1 LAIDTGKDKDKDK
14 DSKEISRRS
23 FVKGAA
29 IGGAGLLIAT
39 DLLSA
44 DRASGSPE
52 SPKATSKAT
61 MMGVPF
67 EARERVRLGIIGVG
81 GRGTSLLGDL
91 LAVENVDVK
100 AICDLVPEKVAH
112 AQKLVTD
119 AGQPEPKAFGK
130 NETDF
135 KNLTQ
140 LDLDIVYIAT
150 PWNWHVP
157 MAIDAMKN
165 GKHAAVEVP
174 ACTTL
179 QECWDIVDT
188 SEATRKHCMILE
200 NCCYGDT
207 EMMVLGM
214 VRDGV
219 FGEISHGEAAYLHDL
234 RGILTANEGEG
245 LWRRFPHMKRNG
257 NPYPTHGLG
266 PVAHYM
272 DIHRGDRFDY
282 MVSVSSLEASL
293 SAYVKANFPDGDPKR
308 SEKYICGDMNT
319 SIIKTQKGRTILLQH
334 DVVNP
339 RPYSRLNSIQG
350 TKGLFADYPAR
361 IFLDGPKQADGS
373 MKEDWGSI
381 DAFREKY
388 EHPLWKKT
396 GELARKMGGHGGMD
410 YVMNYRLMDCLKKG
424 FVPDITVYDAAA
436 WSAPTPLSEA
446 SVAQNG
452 VPQKFPDFTRG
463 KWEAHSD
470 SPGFAVQT

>member
-1 LAIDTGKDKDKDK
+1 MSTDKEPKD
-14 DSKEISRRS
+14 ISRRS
-23 FVKGAA
+23 FVKNTA

-39 DLLSA
+39 DLLGRDLA
-44 DRASGSPE
+44 PGT
-52 SPKATSKAT
+52 PKSTKAT

-81 GRGTSLLGDL
+81 GRGTSLLEDL
-91 LAVENVDVK
+91 LAVENVEVR

-112 AQKLVTD
+112 AQKMVTD
-119 AGQPEPKAFGK
+119 AGQPEPKAFSKG
-130 NETDF
+130 ETDF

-157 MAIDAMKN
+157 MALDAMKN
-165 GKHAAVEVP
+165 GKHAASEVP
-174 ACTTL
+174 VCTSL
-179 QECWDIVDT
+179 QECWDIVET

-214 VRDGV
+214 VRDGI
-219 FGEISHGEAAYLHDL
+219 FGEVTHGEAAYLHDL
-234 RGILTANEGEG
+234 RSIVTANQGEG
-245 LWRRFPHMKRNG
+245 LWRRVPHMKRNG
-257 NPYPTHGLG
+257 NLYPTHGLG

-282 MVSVSSLEASL
+282 MVSVSSREASL
-293 SAYVKANFPDGDPKR
+293 SAYVKANFPEGDPKR
-308 SEKYICGDMNT
+308 GEKYACGDMNT

-339 RPYSRLNSIQG
+339 RPYSRLNSISG
-350 TKGLFADYPAR
+350 TKGIFSDYPPR
-361 IFLDGPKQADGS
+361 IFFDGEKQADGAK
-373 MKEDWGSI
+373 KEDWEAI
-381 DAFREKY
+381 DRFRDKY
-388 EHPLWKKT
+388 EHPLWRKT

-410 YVMNYRLMDCLKKG
+410 YVMNYRLMDCLKRG
-424 FVPDITVYDAAA
+424 LVPDINVYDAAA

-452 VPQKFPDFTRG
+452 ASQKFPDFTRG
-463 KWEAHSD
+463 NWDRHSD

>member
-1 LAIDTGKDKDKDK
+1 M
-14 DSKEISRRS
+14 
-23 FVKGAA
+23 
-29 IGGAGLLIAT
+29 GGAGLLIAT

-44 DRASGSPE
+44 DLAAGT
-52 SPKATSKAT
+52 PKGAGAT

-91 LAVENVDVK
+91 LAVQNVDVK

-112 AQKLVTD
+112 AQKMVTD
-119 AGQPEPKAFGK
+119 AGQPEPKGFTKG
-130 NETDF
+130 ETDF

-140 LDLDIVYIAT
+140 LELDIVYVAT

-157 MAIDAMKN
+157 MALDAMKN

-174 ACTTL
+174 TCTTL
-179 QECWDIVDT
+179 QECWDVVDT
-188 SEATRKHCMILE
+188 SEATRKHCIILE
-200 NCCYGDT
+200 NCCYGEN

-219 FGEISHGEAAYLHDL
+219 FGEITHGEAAYLHDL

-257 NPYPTHGLG
+257 NLYPTHGLG

-282 MVSVSSLEASL
+282 MVSVSSAEASL
-293 SAYVKANFPDGDPKR
+293 SAYVKASFPDGDAKR
-308 SEKYICGDMNT
+308 AEKYVCGDMNT
-319 SIIKTQKGRTILLQH
+319 SVIRTQKGRTILLQH

-350 TKGLFADYPAR
+350 TKGIFADYPAR
-361 IFLDGPKQADGS
+361 VFVDGAK
-373 MKEDWGSI
+373 KEDWEAI

-388 EHPLWKKT
+388 EHPLWKTT
-396 GELARKMGGHGGMD
+396 GEMARKMGGHGGMD

-424 FVPDITVYDAAA
+424 LVPDINVYDAAA

-452 VPQKFPDFTRG
+452 APQKFPDFTRG
-463 KWEAHSD
+463 KWSGNAG

>member
-1 LAIDTGKDKDKDK
+1 MPTDKESRD
-14 DSKEISRRS
+14 ISRRS
-23 FVKGAA
+23 FLTRSA
-29 IGGAGLLIAT
+29 IGGVGLVVAT

-44 DRASGSPE
+44 DLLAGT
-52 SPKATSKAT
+52 PKSANAT

-91 LAVENVDVK
+91 LAVDNVDVK

-112 AQKLVTD
+112 AEKMVTD
-119 AGQPEPKAFGK
+119 AGQPQPAGFTKGER
-130 NETDF
+130 DF
-135 KNLTQ
+135 ENLTK
-140 LDLDIVYIAT
+140 LELDIVYIAT

-157 MAIDAMKN
+157 MALDSMKN

-207 EMMVLGM
+207 EMMILGM

-219 FGEISHGEAAYLHDL
+219 FGEVTHGEAAYLHDL

-257 NPYPTHGLG
+257 NLYPTHGLG

-282 MVSVSSLEASL
+282 MVSVSSAEASL
-293 SAYVKANFPDGDPKR
+293 TAYVKEKFPDGDPKR
-308 SEKYICGDMNT
+308 AEKYICGDMNT
-319 SIIKTQKGRTILLQH
+319 SVIKTEKGRTLLLQH
-334 DVVNP
+334 NIVNP
-339 RPYSRLNSIQG
+339 RPYSRLNSISG
-350 TKGLFADYPAR
+350 TKGIFRDYPPR
-361 IFLDGPKQADGS
+361 IFLDGDSPDEFS
-373 MKEDWGSI
+373 SI
-381 DAFREKY
+381 DQYKARY
-388 EHPLWKKT
+388 EHVYWKQV
-396 GELARKMGGHGGMD
+396 GEMAKELNGHGGMD
-410 YVMNYRLMDCLKKG
+410 FVMAYRLIQCIKEGTAPEID
-424 FVPDITVYDAAA
+424 VYDAAA
-436 WSAPTPLSEA
+436 WSAPGPLSEQ
-446 SVAQNG
+446 SVAQG
-452 VPQKFPDFTRG
+452 SVPMKFPDFTRG
-463 KWEAHSD
+463 KW
-470 SPGFAVQT
+470 QTAAPVMAPRG